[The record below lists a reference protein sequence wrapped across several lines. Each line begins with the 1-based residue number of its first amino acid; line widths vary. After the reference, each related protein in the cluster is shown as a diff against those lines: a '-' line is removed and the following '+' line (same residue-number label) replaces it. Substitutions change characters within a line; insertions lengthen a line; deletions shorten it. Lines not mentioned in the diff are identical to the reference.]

1 MRGHA
6 ELFTWQP
13 LMSNTDNWYPH
24 SSLHNRTAHT
34 TRRRWALLRFSVDVI
49 DPQFSLILGNILT
62 QLIKSFMRDIST
74 LSPMLA
80 DFLFMNF
87 SWMPF
92 WNLWLPTPCC
102 AGWYPRKQT
111 TRVLLLR
118 KFYKKSSWYQDH
130 SESDPTSVKSPLPC
144 GFIPG
149 ILPCLNGGD
158 HFGGNF
164 IMLSI
169 LLLLV

>member
-1 MRGHA
+1 
-6 ELFTWQP
+6 
-13 LMSNTDNWYPH
+13 MSNTDNWYPH

-34 TRRRWALLRFSVDVI
+34 TQRRGASLRLSVEGDTDVI
-49 DPQFSLILGNILT
+49 DPKFSLILGDILT
-62 QLIKSFMRDIST
+62 QLIKSFIHDIST

-80 DFLFMNF
+80 DILLMNF

-111 TRVLLLR
+111 TRVLLLK
-118 KFYKKSSWYQDH
+118 KFYKKLSGYQDH

-169 LLLLV
+169 LLLMV